1 MLILLGDVSVE
12 DALEKLETTSSAPI
26 SSAVVNN
33 TILAILTLPQSVTM
47 SSSGSGSNAS
57 QFSKRGECMYYS
69 IANYFA

>member
-1 MLILLGDVSVE
+1 ME

-26 SSAVVNN
+26 SSAVVSN
-33 TILAILTLPQSVTM
+33 TVLAILPLPQSVTM
-47 SSSGSGSNAS
+47 SSSGSGSSSAS